1 MPDALHGPGIV
12 SRIRQFVS
20 AQGLSLVMMSRLIG
34 AMSRCRRA
42 SGGVFAA
49 AGSVGG
55 ASCLLAAALAL
66 CLPAGRAG
74 AATVPREVYLV
85 QNSGWMEPFYLDP
98 HSPFMPLL
106 HAFIAAS
113 ALPGAVVTIASFN
126 QAGQLGDL
134 PSPLPLFSGALTEA
148 ALNETLARIGLPRRS
163 DGKYTDADYNGALS
177 DAISKLLSRDPGVIW
192 MVTNNKNSRS
202 NDQHVVENTNRF
214 STLLAGSDA
223 ISSIVAYPIRLPA
236 QGPTFSEKGLVIY
249 GIAYGADAAS
259 WLDQATKGAA
269 MQQLLVAKP
278 VRLKPLERDPV
289 TLTLTGTGS
298 GGLHFGSADRGI
310 VVDGLA
316 GGAASSIDI
325 PGRLTS
331 SYYPQVIEQAHL
343 RAEWVS
349 ESGGP
354 MVSAVITPD
363 AIGGMGPDETLD
375 GVHVVL
381 NVAPVARAPGLA
393 GLLEGRRQ
401 VHGLLR
407 LQLTDVRLGLQQG
420 FVDKMHDLFD
430 TNADAVAKQMGG
442 GRQATLPSAL
452 PAVFLGHEA
461 VAAAATDI
469 AVTFGVV
476 FSPWPLV
483 LLVAGAALVL
493 LVLLVLLGLL
503 LACLR
508 ERTYSVPV
516 GPDTMSVSVRPF
528 RSTTLRSRGGTRVTV
543 TGRLMGRP
551 KVVTIV

>member
-1 MPDALHGPGIV
+1 
-12 SRIRQFVS
+12 
-20 AQGLSLVMMSRLIG
+20 MSRLIG
-34 AMSRCRRA
+34 AMSRCRSA
-42 SGGVFAA
+42 SGSVFGAVA
-49 AGSVGG
+49 SVSR
-55 ASCLLAAALAL
+55 ATCLLAAAFVL
-66 CLPAGRAG
+66 CLPAAGAG
-74 AATVPREVYLV
+74 AATAPREVYLI

-98 HSPFMPLL
+98 HSPFTPLL
-106 HAFIAAS
+106 HAFITAS
-113 ALPGAVVTIASFN
+113 ALPDAQVTIASFN
-126 QAGQLGDL
+126 QAGQLGNL

-148 ALNETLARIGLPRRS
+148 ALNETLPKIGLPRRS

-259 WLDQATKGAA
+259 WLEQATKGAA

-289 TLTLTGTGS
+289 ALTLTGAGS
-298 GGLHFGSADRGI
+298 GGLHLRSAGGGI
-310 VVDGLA
+310 LVDGLA
-316 GGAASSIDI
+316 GGTTGSIDI

-343 RAEWVS
+343 RAEWV
-349 ESGGP
+349 GKPGDP
-354 MVSAVITPD
+354 AVSATITPE
-363 AIGGMGPDETLD
+363 AISGMGPDETLD

-381 NVAPVARAPGLA
+381 SVAPVVRAPGLA
-393 GLLEGRRQ
+393 GLLEGSRQ

-420 FVDKMHDLFD
+420 FVDKMRDLFD
-430 TNADAVAKQMGG
+430 TNAEAVGKQMGG
-442 GRQATLPSAL
+442 GGQATLPSAL
-452 PAVFLGHEA
+452 PAVFLGHQA

-469 AVTFGVV
+469 AVTFGVT

-483 LLVAGAALVL
+483 LLVAGAALAVL
-493 LVLLVLLGLL
+493 LLLGLL
-503 LACLR
+503 LACVR
-508 ERTYSVPV
+508 ERTREVQVGADTIRVPV
-516 GPDTMSVSVRPF
+516 RAF
-528 RSTTLRSRGGTRVTV
+528 RSTTVRSPGGTRATV
-543 TGRLMGRP
+543 TGRLMGPP
-551 KVVTIV
+551 KVVTIA